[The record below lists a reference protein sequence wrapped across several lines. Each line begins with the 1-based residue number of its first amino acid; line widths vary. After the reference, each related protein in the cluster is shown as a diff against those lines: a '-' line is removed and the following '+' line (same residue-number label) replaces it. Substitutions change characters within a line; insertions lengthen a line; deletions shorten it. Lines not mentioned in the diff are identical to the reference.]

1 MTQENNPI
9 IPTEEEEKQRRAD
22 KIARRIEELKKQKRG
37 YDDTDE
43 DDGYHD

>member
-1 MTQENNPI
+1 MNEQDLDKQR
-9 IPTEEEEKQRRAD
+9 EEERQR
-22 KIARRIEELKKQKRG
+22 KIAEDVANRVEELKKKKRG

>member
-9 IPTEEEEKQRRAD
+9 IPTEEEKQRQAEE
-22 KIARRIEELKKQKRG
+22 IASRIEELKKQKRG
-37 YDDTDE
+37 YSDTDE